1 MIIKYINKQGNFA
14 ILETLVEKDWEQR
27 LEKIGLVWFEKKDSL
42 QVKKE
47 VKVEV
52 VATDVSDDNE
62 EFDEVAAKEYLKSK
76 GVRGYGLL
84 KGVSLKK
91 KAKEEGFIT
100 Q

>member
-42 QVKKE
+42 PVKK
-47 VKVEV
+47 EV
-52 VATDVSDDNE
+52 VATDVSNDNE
-62 EFDEVAAKEYLKSK
+62 KFDEVAAKEYLKSK

-84 KGVSLKK
+84 KGESLKK